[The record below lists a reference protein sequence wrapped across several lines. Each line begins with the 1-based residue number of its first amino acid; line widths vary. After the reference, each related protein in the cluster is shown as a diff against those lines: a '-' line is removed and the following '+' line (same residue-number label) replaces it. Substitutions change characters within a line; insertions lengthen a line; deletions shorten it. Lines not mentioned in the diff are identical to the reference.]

1 MITHINSLAF
11 NGINVID
18 VDVQVQITPGIPAF
32 TIVGLADKTI
42 AESRER
48 VRAALNSLGL
58 SLPSKKI
65 LVNLAPADLT
75 KEGSHFDMAIACGI
89 LANLGILPQEEM
101 QEYITLG
108 ELSLDGQVMPISGV
122 LPAAIGANS
131 RGRGLICPYKNGKE
145 AAWSGNEKIIPVK
158 NILSIINHFKGEQFI
173 PQPNCEFDNVD
184 ETKYIDMKEI
194 KGQHLAKRAL
204 EIVASGGHNIL
215 MSGPPGSG
223 KSMLAQSI
231 PSILPE
237 MSLEE
242 VLECSMISSI
252 AGLIQNG
259 KLNKS
264 RPFRAPHHSCSMAA
278 MVGGGFGNK
287 VKPGEIS
294 LAHNGVLFLDELPEF
309 QSSVIES
316 LRQPIETGEI
326 LISRVNSH
334 IKYPSRFQLVAAM
347 NPCKC
352 GYLSETSKECNRAPR
367 CGMDYQGKISGPILD
382 RFDVQIYVPNLEVYD
397 YINQNSNQNSG
408 IGSSENEN
416 SKTIASRVAET
427 RKIQLKRYEGYG
439 IRTNSQLNGQ
449 MLIDFVNASDE
460 AMELLN
466 KSANKFKISMRTYN
480 KILKVSRTLA
490 DLADEKMVNKIHI
503 SEAISYNSRF
513 N

>member
-18 VDVQVQITPGIPAF
+18 VDVQVQITQGIPAF

-58 SLPSKKI
+58 ALPSKKI
-65 LVNLAPADLT
+65 LVNLAPADLI

-89 LANLGILPQEEM
+89 LANLGILPQEEIS
-101 QEYITLG
+101 EYIVLG
-108 ELSLDGQVMPISGV
+108 ELSLDGQVLV
-122 LPAAIGANS
+122 
-131 RGRGLICPYKNGKE
+131 CPYNNGKE
-145 AAWSGNEKIIPVK
+145 AAWSGNEKIIPTK

-173 PQPNCEFDNVD
+173 PQPSCEFNNID
-184 ETKYIDMKEI
+184 ENKYIDMQEI

-223 KSMLAQSI
+223 KSMLAQSL

-242 VLECSMISSI
+242 ILECSMISSI
-252 AGLIQNG
+252 SGLIQNG
-259 KLNKS
+259 KLTKS

-316 LRQPIETGEI
+316 LRQPIETGEV

-352 GYLSETSKECNRAPR
+352 GYLSEPSKECNKAPR

-382 RFDVQIYVPNLEVYD
+382 RFDLQIYVPNLEAYD
-397 YINQNSNQNSG
+397 YISQNSKTNFF
-408 IGSSENEN
+408 EDEN
-416 SKTIASRVAET
+416 SKSISDRVERV
-427 RKIQLKRYEGYG
+427 RKLQLKRYEGYG

-449 MLIDFVNASDE
+449 MLIDFVNANDD
-460 AMELLN
+460 AMDLLN

-480 KILKVSRTLA
+480 KILKVARTIA
-490 DLADEKMVNKIHI
+490 DLSEDLMVNKLHI

-513 N
+513 S

>member
-1 MITHINSLAF
+1 
-11 NGINVID
+11 
-18 VDVQVQITPGIPAF
+18 
-32 TIVGLADKTI
+32 
-42 AESRER
+42 
-48 VRAALNSLGL
+48 
-58 SLPSKKI
+58 
-65 LVNLAPADLT
+65 
-75 KEGSHFDMAIACGI
+75 
-89 LANLGILPQEEM
+89 M
-101 QEYITLG
+101 Q
-108 ELSLDGQVMPISGV
+108 
-122 LPAAIGANS
+122 
-131 RGRGLICPYKNGKE
+131 
-145 AAWSGNEKIIPVK
+145 
-158 NILSIINHFKGEQFI
+158 
-173 PQPNCEFDNVD
+173 
-184 ETKYIDMKEI
+184 EI
-194 KGQHLAKRAL
+194 KGQQLAKRAL

-231 PSILPE
+231 PSILPD

-316 LRQPIETGEI
+316 LRQPIETGEV

-352 GYLSETSKECNRAPR
+352 GYLSETSKECNKAPR
-367 CGMDYQGKISGPILD
+367 CGTDYQGKISGPILD

-397 YINQNSNQNSG
+397 YINQNNAQNSG

-416 SKTIASRVAET
+416 SKTIATRVAQT

-449 MLIDFVNASDE
+449 MLVDFVNATDE

-490 DLADEKMVNKIHI
+490 DLGDEKMVNKIHI

>member
-18 VDVQVQITPGIPAF
+18 VDVQVQITQGIPAF

-89 LANLGILPQEEM
+89 LANLGILPSEEIA
-101 QEYITLG
+101 EYIVLG

-131 RGRGLICPYKNGKE
+131 RGQGLVCPHKNGKE

-158 NILSIINHFKGEQFI
+158 NILSIINHFNGEQFI
-173 PQPNCEFDNVD
+173 PQPTCEFDNVD
-184 ETKYIDMKEI
+184 EVKYIDMQEI

-223 KSMLAQSI
+223 KSMLAQSL

-278 MVGGGFGNK
+278 MVGGGFGNR

-309 QSSVIES
+309 PSSVIES
-316 LRQPIETGEI
+316 LRQPIETGEV

-334 IKYPSRFQLVAAM
+334 VKYPSRFQLVAAM

-352 GYLSETSKECNRAPR
+352 GYLSETSKECNKAPR
-367 CGMDYQGKISGPILD
+367 CGADYQGKISGPILD

-397 YINQNSNQNSG
+397 YINQTGGMDFSK
-408 IGSSENEN
+408 NED
-416 SKTIASRVAET
+416 SKTIASRVAFA
-427 RKIQLKRYEGYG
+427 RKLQLNRYEGYG
-439 IRTNSQLNGQ
+439 IRTNSQLSGQ
-449 MLIDFVNASDE
+449 MLIDFVNVTDD
-460 AMELLN
+460 AMDLLN

-480 KILKVSRTLA
+480 KILKVARTIA
-490 DLADEKMVNKIHI
+490 DLGDERVVNKMCV

-513 N
+513 S

>member
-1 MITHINSLAF
+1 
-11 NGINVID
+11 
-18 VDVQVQITPGIPAF
+18 
-32 TIVGLADKTI
+32 
-42 AESRER
+42 
-48 VRAALNSLGL
+48 
-58 SLPSKKI
+58 
-65 LVNLAPADLT
+65 
-75 KEGSHFDMAIACGI
+75 
-89 LANLGILPQEEM
+89 
-101 QEYITLG
+101 
-108 ELSLDGQVMPISGV
+108 
-122 LPAAIGANS
+122 
-131 RGRGLICPYKNGKE
+131 
-145 AAWSGNEKIIPVK
+145 
-158 NILSIINHFKGEQFI
+158 
-173 PQPNCEFDNVD
+173 
-184 ETKYIDMKEI
+184 
-194 KGQHLAKRAL
+194 
-204 EIVASGGHNIL
+204 
-215 MSGPPGSG
+215 
-223 KSMLAQSI
+223 
-231 PSILPE
+231 
-237 MSLEE
+237 
-242 VLECSMISSI
+242 
-252 AGLIQNG
+252 
-259 KLNKS
+259 
-264 RPFRAPHHSCSMAA
+264 MAA

-316 LRQPIETGEI
+316 LRQPIETGEV

-352 GYLSETSKECNRAPR
+352 GYLSETSKECNKAPR
-367 CGMDYQGKISGPILD
+367 CGTDYQGKISGPILD

-397 YINQNSNQNSG
+397 YINQNNAQNSG

-416 SKTIASRVAET
+416 SKTIATRVAQT

-449 MLIDFVNASDE
+449 MLVDFVNATDE

-490 DLADEKMVNKIHI
+490 DLGDEKMVNKIHI